1 MPAGRSSAEARL
13 ASAASGWRN
22 RMRDMAQRPDQAADL
37 AQKARR
43 EPRLGTTDASGQT
56 AVRVPD
62 WHHARPAS
70 AILAALGVSP
80 DIGLDEAEVR
90 LRQTAFGR
98 NALDLQPP
106 KHVAVILLH
115 QLESPVVALLAAA
128 AALSG
133 ALGDWREAA
142 AILVVLALNTA
153 IGFVTELKAERSMEA
168 LRRIGTH
175 LQRVRRNGRVL
186 MVDSEELVP
195 GDIVL
200 VEAGD
205 VATADA
211 RLVWAAN
218 LSVDES
224 ALTGES
230 VPVEKSPA
238 PVARDAAI
246 GDRSSMLHKGT
257 AVTRGS
263 AVAVVTATGM
273 GTELGRVARLAA
285 GAAPE
290 ESPLTRSLARLS
302 GHLVVVTL
310 LIAAVVASIGILQG
324 QSPMLM
330 VEAGIALAVAAI
342 PEGLP
347 IVATL
352 ALARGMWRMARK
364 NALIERLSAVE
375 TLGATTVILTD
386 KTGTLTEN
394 RMTVERLVTAAGEW
408 VADGGDTHISSALS
422 SLVRRLLRAAAL
434 CNDAVL
440 KAGDQPDSGDPLELA
455 LLRAADRAG
464 YSRPALLRDC
474 PEVERQPFD
483 SDTRMM
489 VTVHRA
495 DGAFLLAAKGAPEA
509 ILARAARYAG
519 PDGDLPLDEEQR
531 ARLHA
536 KVEDLGR
543 QGLRVLAVA
552 ECTIQNPTAQPRNDL
567 TLLGLVG
574 LHDPPRRDVEE
585 AIAACRAA
593 GIRVVMVTGDHAVT
607 AASIARS
614 VSIGTD
620 PRVIEGRAL
629 AGGDRLS
636 AADIR
641 NADVL
646 ARVSPSQKLELVSAY
661 QSAGEVVAMTG
672 DGVNDAPAL
681 RKADIGVAMGQRG
694 TEVARQAAA
703 MVLRDDAFATIV
715 AAIREGRVIFANIR
729 RFVLYLLA
737 CNLSEVMVVGTAV
750 AAGLPLPLLPLQILF
765 LNLVTDVFP
774 AFALAMSEGAGDVM
788 RRPPRDPKEPIVTAR
803 LWALVAAQGFAMT
816 VATLAA
822 MMLAR
827 DSAGLTGDAV
837 VTVSFL
843 TLALAQIWHTFN
855 MVDPGQ
861 PLLLNDVTRNPYV
874 WGAMLLSLA
883 LIGAACYVAPLAEVL
898 RLTALD
904 ARAWAIVL
912 ATSASAMVV
921 GRLIVLGL
929 GPSSGRGAR
938 AAAQP

>member
-1 MPAGRSSAEARL
+1 
-13 ASAASGWRN
+13 
-22 RMRDMAQRPDQAADL
+22 MR
-37 AQKARR
+37 
-43 EPRLGTTDASGQT
+43 
-56 AVRVPD
+56 V
-62 WHHARPAS
+62 
-70 AILAALGVSP
+70 LAALGVSP
-80 DIGLDEAEVR
+80 DTGLDESQVR
-90 LRQTAFGR
+90 MRQPAFGR

-106 KHVAVILLH
+106 KSAAVILLH
-115 QLESPVVALLAAA
+115 QLQSSVVALLAAA

-133 ALGDWREAA
+133 AFGDWREAI
-142 AILVVLALNTA
+142 AILVVLGINTA
-153 IGFVTELKAERSMEA
+153 VGFGTELKAERSMEA

-175 LQRVRRNGRVL
+175 LQRVRRDGQVL

-200 VEAGD
+200 IEAGD

-211 RLVWAAN
+211 RLVSAAN
-218 LSVDES
+218 LNVDES

-230 VPVEKSPA
+230 VPVEKSPT
-238 PVARDAAI
+238 PVAKDAAI

-263 AVAVVTATGM
+263 AIAVVTATGM
-273 GTELGRVARLAA
+273 ATELGQVARLAA
-285 GAAPE
+285 AAAPE
-290 ESPLTRSLARLS
+290 DSPLTKSLGRLS
-302 GHLVVVTL
+302 SHLIVVTL
-310 LIAAVVASIGILQG
+310 LIAVVVASIGILRG

-330 VEAGIALAVAAI
+330 VEAAIALAVAAI

-394 RMTVERLVTAAGEW
+394 RMTVARLVTAAGDT
-408 VADGGDTHISSALS
+408 VVDGRETQATSALPGPA
-422 SLVRRLLRAAAL
+422 LRLLEAAAL

-440 KAGDQPDSGDPLELA
+440 KSGGQPDSGDPIELA

-464 YSRPALLRDC
+464 LDRARLLHDC

-489 VTVHRA
+489 VTVHRSG
-495 DGAFLLAAKGAPEA
+495 GAFLVAAKGAPEA
-509 ILARAARYAG
+509 ILACATRLAG
-519 PDGDLPLDEEQR
+519 AEGDLPLDQERR

-536 KVEDLGR
+536 KVEELGR
-543 QGLRVLAVA
+543 HGLRVLAVA
-552 ECTIQNPTAQPRNDL
+552 ERTTTMAAPRCSDL

-574 LHDPPRRDVEE
+574 LHDPPRHDVEE
-585 AIAACRAA
+585 AIIACRGA
-593 GIRVVMVTGDHAVT
+593 GIRVIMVTGDHAAT

-614 VSIGTD
+614 VSLGSD

-629 AGGDRLS
+629 ADGGKLS

-646 ARVSPSQKLELVSAY
+646 ARVSPSQKLDLVSAY
-661 QSAGEVVAMTG
+661 QAAGEVVAMTG

-681 RKADIGVAMGQRG
+681 RKADIGVAMGRRG

-703 MVLRDDAFATIV
+703 MVLRDDSFATIV

-737 CNLSEVMVVGTAV
+737 CNLSEVMVVGIAM

-774 AFALAMSEGAGDVM
+774 AFALAMSEGGGDVM
-788 RRPPRDPKEPIVTAR
+788 RRPPRNPAEPIVTGP
-803 LWALVAAQGFAMT
+803 LWTLVAAQGFAMT
-816 VATLAA
+816 LATLAA
-822 MMLAR
+822 MALAR
-827 DSAGLTGDAV
+827 DGIGLEGGAV

-855 MVDPGQ
+855 MADPGP
-861 PLLLNDVTRNPYV
+861 PLLVNDVTRNPYV
-874 WGAMLLSLA
+874 WGAVIVCLA
-883 LIGAACYVAPLAEVL
+883 LIGAACYVPSLAEVL
-898 RLTALD
+898 KLTPPD
-904 ARAWAIVL
+904 AATWGIVL
-912 ATSASAMVV
+912 ATSLSAMVL
-921 GRLIVLGL
+921 GRAIVAGL
-929 GPSSGRGAR
+929 GRFLRPSSRGAQAPAHR
-938 AAAQP
+938 

>member
-1 MPAGRSSAEARL
+1 MAKTRDEPDDRARS
-13 ASAASGWRN
+13 G
-22 RMRDMAQRPDQAADL
+22 
-37 AQKARR
+37 RR
-43 EPRLGTTDASGQT
+43 ELEPVKAGPNGENGT
-56 AVRVPD
+56 RVPD
-62 WHHARPAS
+62 SPHASPA
-70 AILAALGVSP
+70 AGILAALGVSP
-80 DIGLDEAEVR
+80 DAGLDEAQVR
-90 LRQTAFGR
+90 MRQAAFGR

-106 KHVAVILLH
+106 KSAAVILLH
-115 QLESPVVALLAAA
+115 QLQSPVVALLGAA

-133 ALGDWREAA
+133 SFGDWRETV
-142 AILVVLALNTA
+142 AILVVLGLNTL
-153 IGFVTELKAERSMEA
+153 IGFVTELKAERSMGA
-168 LRRIGTH
+168 LRRIGAH
-175 LQRVRRNGRVL
+175 LQRVRRNGQVL

-195 GDIVL
+195 GDIML

-211 RLVWAAN
+211 RLVRSAN

-238 PVARDAAI
+238 PAARDAAI

-263 AVAVVTATGM
+263 AIAVVTATGM

-285 GAAPE
+285 SAAPE
-290 ESPLTRSLARLS
+290 DSPLTKSLGRLS
-302 GHLVVVTL
+302 RHLIVVTL
-310 LIAAVVASIGILQG
+310 LIAAVVASIGILRG

-330 VEAGIALAVAAI
+330 VEAAIALAVAAI

-394 RMTVERLVTAAGEW
+394 RMTVERIVTAAG
-408 VADGGDTHISSALS
+408 DTLVHGRETQATSALPG
-422 SLVRRLLRAAAL
+422 LALRLLRAAAL
-434 CNDAVL
+434 CSDAVL
-440 KAGDQPDSGDPLELA
+440 KAGRQPDTGDPLELA

-464 YSRPALLRDC
+464 LTRARLLRDC

-489 VTVHRA
+489 VTVHRCG
-495 DGAFLLAAKGAPEA
+495 GAFLVAAKGAPEA
-509 ILARAARYAG
+509 ILARAARLAG
-519 PDGDLPLDEEQR
+519 PDGDLPLDRERRE
-531 ARLHA
+531 RLQA
-536 KVEDLGR
+536 KVEELGR

-552 ECTIQNPTAQPRNDL
+552 ECTIPTPAARYCGDL

-574 LHDPPRRDVEE
+574 LHDPPRHDVEE
-585 AIAACRAA
+585 AIAACQGA

-614 VSIGTD
+614 VCLGSD
-620 PRVIEGRAL
+620 PQVIEGHAL
-629 AGGDRLS
+629 ANGSQLS

-641 NADVL
+641 HADVL
-646 ARVSPSQKLELVSAY
+646 ARVSPSQKLDLVSAY
-661 QSAGEVVAMTG
+661 QTAGEVVAMTG

-703 MVLRDDAFATIV
+703 MVLRDDSFATIV

-737 CNLSEVMVVGTAV
+737 CNLSEVMVVGIAV

-774 AFALAMSEGAGDVM
+774 AFALAMSEGGGDVM
-788 RRPPRDPKEPIVTAR
+788 RRPPRDPKEPIVTGP
-803 LWALVAAQGFAMT
+803 LWTLVAAQGLAMT
-816 VATLAA
+816 LATLAA
-822 MMLAR
+822 MALAR
-827 DSAGLTGDAV
+827 DGLGLGDDAV

-855 MVDPGQ
+855 MADPGQ
-861 PLLLNDVTRNPYV
+861 PLIVNDVARNPYV
-874 WGAMLLSLA
+874 WGAVLICLA
-883 LIGAACYVAPLAEVL
+883 LIGIACYVRPLAEVL
-898 RLTALD
+898 KLTPPD
-904 ARAWAIVL
+904 ARAWVIVS
-912 ATSASAMVV
+912 ATSLCAMILGRAVV
-921 GRLIVLGL
+921 AGL
-929 GPSSGRGAR
+929 GWFTPSGRGLR
-938 AAAQP
+938 VPAAARRSRS

>member
-1 MPAGRSSAEARL
+1 
-13 ASAASGWRN
+13 
-22 RMRDMAQRPDQAADL
+22 
-37 AQKARR
+37 
-43 EPRLGTTDASGQT
+43 
-56 AVRVPD
+56 
-62 WHHARPAS
+62 
-70 AILAALGVSP
+70 
-80 DIGLDEAEVR
+80 
-90 LRQTAFGR
+90 
-98 NALDLQPP
+98 
-106 KHVAVILLH
+106 LH
-115 QLESPVVALLAAA
+115 QLQSSVVALLALA
-128 AALSG
+128 AALS
-133 ALGDWREAA
+133 AAFNNWQEAF
-142 AILVVLALNTA
+142 AILVVLGLNTL

-175 LQRVRRNGRVL
+175 RQRVRRDGRVL
-186 MVDSEELVP
+186 VVDSEDLVP
-195 GDIVL
+195 GDILL

-205 VATADA
+205 VITADA
-211 RLVWAAN
+211 RIVRAAN

-230 VPVEKSPA
+230 LPVEKSPA
-238 PVARDAAI
+238 PAAADAAV

-263 AVAVVTATGM
+263 AIAVVTATGM
-273 GTELGRVARLAA
+273 STELGQVARLAA
-285 GAAPE
+285 AAAPQD
-290 ESPLTRSLARLS
+290 SPLTRSLARLS

-310 LIAAVVASIGILQG
+310 MIAAIVALLGILRG

-330 VEAGIALAVAAI
+330 VEAAIALAVAAI

-352 ALARGMWRMARK
+352 ALARGMWRMARQ

-375 TLGATTVILTD
+375 TLGATTIILTD

-394 RMTVERLVTAAGEW
+394 RMTVERLATAAGDW
-408 VADGGDTHISSALS
+408 VADGWGKQGMPAMPGPAL
-422 SLVRRLLRAAAL
+422 RLLKAAAL

-440 KAGDQPDSGDPLELA
+440 KSGTQPDSGDPLELA

-464 YSRPALLRDC
+464 LTSPQLLREY
-474 PEVERQPFD
+474 PEIARQPFD

-489 VTVHRA
+489 VTVHRSG
-495 DGAFLLAAKGAPEA
+495 GAFLVAAKGAPEA
-509 ILARAARYAG
+509 ILAHAARYAG
-519 PDGDLPLDEEQR
+519 RNGDMPLDQQGRERFQ
-531 ARLHA
+531 A
-536 KVEDLGR
+536 KVEELGR

-552 ECTIQNPTAQPRNDL
+552 EGAAPTPAIRCDADL

-574 LHDPPRRDVEE
+574 LHDPPRRDIGA
-585 AIAACRAA
+585 AIAACQGA

-614 VSIGTD
+614 VSLGSE
-620 PRVIEGRAL
+620 PQVLEGSAL
-629 AGGDRLS
+629 ARGGKL
-636 AADIR
+636 AAAEIR

-646 ARVSPSQKLELVSAY
+646 ARVSPAQKLALVSAY
-661 QSAGEVVAMTG
+661 QTAGEVVAMTG

-703 MVLRDDAFATIV
+703 MVLRDDSFTTIV

-737 CNLSEVMVVGTAV
+737 CNLGEVMVVSIAV

-774 AFALAMSEGAGDVM
+774 AFALAMTEGGSDVM
-788 RRPPRDPKEPIVTAR
+788 HRSPRDPREPIVTGP
-803 LWALVAAQGFAMT
+803 LWALIAAQGLAMT

-822 MMLAR
+822 MALAR
-827 DSAGLTGDAV
+827 DAAGFDGGGV

-843 TLALAQIWHTFN
+843 TLALAQIWHVFN
-855 MVDPGQ
+855 MADSRQ
-861 PLLLNDVTRNPYV
+861 PLLVNDVTRNPYV
-874 WGAMLLSLA
+874 WGAALLCLV
-883 LIGAACYVAPLAEVL
+883 LISIACYLPPLAEVL
-898 RLTALD
+898 RLTPPDL
-904 ARAWAIVL
+904 RAWVIVL
-912 ATSASAMVV
+912 ATSLSAM
-921 GRLIVLGL
+921 LLG
-929 GPSSGRGAR
+929 R
-938 AAAQP
+938 AAVLALGWILTPSRRSPQRPTQFRGD

>member
-1 MPAGRSSAEARL
+1 MEKPAGPAPR
-13 ASAASGWRN
+13 AAV
-22 RMRDMAQRPDQAADL
+22 
-37 AQKARR
+37 
-43 EPRLGTTDASGQT
+43 T
-56 AVRVPD
+56 APLPESP
-62 WHHARPAS
+62 HARPA
-70 AILAALGVSP
+70 AEVLAAFDVSP
-80 DIGLDEAEVR
+80 EAGLADAQVLAQR
-90 LRQTAFGR
+90 AAFGR

-106 KHVAVILLH
+106 KSAAVILLH
-115 QLESPVVALLAAA
+115 QLESSVVALLGGA
-128 AALSG
+128 AALS
-133 ALGDWREAA
+133 AAFGDWREAI

-153 IGFVTELKAERSMEA
+153 LGFATELKAERSMEG

-175 LQRVRRNGRVL
+175 LQRVRRDGRVL
-186 MVDSEELVP
+186 MVDAEDLVP
-195 GDIVL
+195 GDILL

-205 VATADA
+205 VAAADA
-211 RLVWAAN
+211 RLVRAAN

-238 PVARDAAI
+238 PVTGDAGI

-263 AVAVVTATGM
+263 AIAVVTATGM
-273 GTELGRVARLAA
+273 GTELGQVARLAA

-302 GHLVVVTL
+302 RHLVVVTL
-310 LIAAVVASIGILQG
+310 AIAGVVAAIGIVRG
-324 QSPMLM
+324 QAPMLM
-330 VEAGIALAVAAI
+330 IEAAIALAVAAI

-394 RMTVERLVTAAGEW
+394 RMTVERIVTTA
-408 VADGGDTHISSALS
+408 GDTVLDDRVTPDAASMPGPAL
-422 SLVRRLLRAAAL
+422 RLLVAAAL

-440 KAGDQPDSGDPLELA
+440 KGEGQPDSGDPMELA

-464 YSRPALLRDC
+464 LDRARLLRDR

-489 VTVHRA
+489 VTVHRC
-495 DGAFLLAAKGAPEA
+495 GGGFLVAAKGAPEA
-509 ILARAARYAG
+509 ILARATRLAG
-519 PDGDLPLDEEQR
+519 TDGDILLDPALRE
-531 ARLHA
+531 ALKA
-536 KVEDLGR
+536 KVEALGR

-552 ECTIQNPTAQPRNDL
+552 ERTTPTPAAEPGEGL

-574 LHDPPRRDVEE
+574 LHDPPRHDVEE
-585 AIAACRAA
+585 AIAACRGA

-614 VSIGTD
+614 VSLGAD
-620 PRVIEGRAL
+620 PQVIEGRAL
-629 AGGDRLS
+629 ADGGSLT
-636 AADIR
+636 AADILQ
-641 NADVL
+641 ADVL
-646 ARVSPSQKLELVSAY
+646 ARVSPGQKLDLVSTY
-661 QSAGEVVAMTG
+661 QAAGEVVAMTG

-681 RKADIGVAMGQRG
+681 KKADIGVAMGQRG

-703 MVLRDDAFATIV
+703 MVLRDDSFATIV
-715 AAIREGRVIFANIR
+715 AAIHEGRVIFANIR

-737 CNLSEVMVVGTAV
+737 CNLSEVMVVGIAV
-750 AAGLPLPLLPLQILF
+750 ATGLPLPLLPLQILF

-774 AFALAMSEGAGDVM
+774 AFALAMDEGGDNVM
-788 RRPPRDPKEPIVTAR
+788 RRPPRDPREAIVTGP
-803 LWALVAAQGFAMT
+803 LWALVAAQGAVMT

-822 MMLAR
+822 MALAR
-827 DSAGLTGDAV
+827 HLGLDGGTI

-843 TLALAQIWHTFN
+843 TLALTQVWHTFN
-855 MVDPGQ
+855 MADPGQ
-861 PLLLNDVTRNPYV
+861 PAFVNDTTRNPYV
-874 WGAMLLSLA
+874 WGAVLICLV
-883 LIGAACYVAPLAEVL
+883 LIGLACYLPPLAEVL
-898 RLTALD
+898 RLASPD

-912 ATSASAMVV
+912 GASLSAMALVRLVTV
-921 GRLIVLGL
+921 GLRRLL
-929 GPSSGRGAR
+929 
-938 AAAQP
+938 AASPRQHKA

>member
-1 MPAGRSSAEARL
+1 
-13 ASAASGWRN
+13 
-22 RMRDMAQRPDQAADL
+22 MRHIPETRGDAADL
-37 AQKARR
+37 AQSGRR
-43 EPRLGTTDASGQT
+43 ELEPGIVGAGGENGT
-56 AVRVPD
+56 RVPD
-62 WHHARPAS
+62 VPHARPA
-70 AILAALGVSP
+70 AKVLAALEVSP
-80 DIGLDEAEVR
+80 DIGLDDAGVR
-90 LRQTAFGR
+90 MRQAAFGR

-106 KHVAVILLH
+106 KSAAVILLH
-115 QLESPVVALLAAA
+115 QIQSPIVALLVAA

-133 ALGDWREAA
+133 ALGDWREAI
-142 AILVVLALNTA
+142 AILVVLGLNTA
-153 IGFVTELKAERSMEA
+153 LGFATELKAERSMEA
-168 LRRIGTH
+168 LRRIGKH
-175 LQRVRRNGRVL
+175 VQRVRREGQVL
-186 MVDSEELVP
+186 MLDSDELVP

-200 VEAGD
+200 MEAGD

-238 PVARDAAI
+238 PVAAEAAI

-263 AVAVVTATGM
+263 AIAVVTATGM
-273 GTELGRVARLAA
+273 STELGQVARLAA
-285 GAAPE
+285 AAAPE
-290 ESPLTRSLARLS
+290 ESPLTRSLGRLS
-302 GHLVVVTL
+302 RHLIVVTL
-310 LIAAVVASIGILQG
+310 LIAALVASIGILRG

-330 VEAGIALAVAAI
+330 VEAAIALAVAAI

-394 RMTVERLVTAAGEW
+394 RMTVERLATAAGDTA
-408 VADGGDTHISSALS
+408 VDGGRTEAASALPG
-422 SLVRRLLRAAAL
+422 LALRLLKAATL

-440 KAGDQPDSGDPLELA
+440 KTAGQPDSGDPLELA
-455 LLRAADRAG
+455 LLRASDRAG
-464 YSRPALLRDC
+464 LIRAELLRDC

-489 VTVHRA
+489 VTVHRC
-495 DGAFLLAAKGAPEA
+495 GCAFLVAAKGAPEA
-509 ILARAARYAG
+509 ILARAARYAN
-519 PDGDLPLDEEQR
+519 PDGDLPLDQERR
-531 ARLHA
+531 AQLHA
-536 KVEDLGR
+536 KVEELGQ

-552 ECTIQNPTAQPRNDL
+552 DCKTPTPAASADL

-574 LHDPPRRDVEE
+574 LYDPPRRGVEE
-585 AIAACRAA
+585 AIIACQGA

-614 VSIGTD
+614 VSLGSD

-629 AGGDRLS
+629 ADDGTLS

-641 NADVL
+641 SADVL
-646 ARVSPSQKLELVSAY
+646 ARVSPGQKLDLVSAY
-661 QSAGEVVAMTG
+661 QAAGEVVAMTG

-703 MVLRDDAFATIV
+703 MVLRDDSFATVV

-737 CNLSEVMVVGTAV
+737 CNLSEVMVVGIAV
-750 AAGLPLPLLPLQILF
+750 TAGLPLPLLPLQILS

-774 AFALAMSEGAGDVM
+774 AFALAMSEGGGDVM
-788 RRPPRDPKEPIVTAR
+788 RRPPRNPKEPIVTGP
-803 LWALVAAQGFAMT
+803 LWTLVAAQSFVMT
-816 VATLAA
+816 LATLVA
-822 MMLAR
+822 MALAR
-827 DSAGLTGDAV
+827 DGFGLEGGAV

-855 MVDPGQ
+855 MADAGQ
-861 PLLLNDVTRNPYV
+861 PLIVNDVTRNPYV
-874 WGAMLLSLA
+874 WGAVLVCLA
-883 LIGAACYVAPLAEVL
+883 LIGVACYVPPLAEIL
-898 RLTALD
+898 KLTPPD
-904 ARAWAIVL
+904 GRAW
-912 ATSASAMVV
+912 
-921 GRLIVLGL
+921 GIVLGTSGSAMIL
-929 GPSSGRGAR
+929 GRVVVWSLGRLLASSSRGAL
-938 AAAQP
+938 APAQS

>member
-1 MPAGRSSAEARL
+1 MVGAGAE
-13 ASAASGWRN
+13 N
-22 RMRDMAQRPDQAADL
+22 
-37 AQKARR
+37 
-43 EPRLGTTDASGQT
+43 GTL
-56 AVRVPD
+56 VPD
-62 WHHARPAS
+62 VPHAHPA
-70 AILAALGVSP
+70 AKVLAALGVSP
-80 DIGLDEAEVR
+80 DIGLDDAGVR
-90 LRQTAFGR
+90 MRQAAFGR

-106 KHVAVILLH
+106 KSAAVILLH
-115 QLESPVVALLAAA
+115 QIQSPVVALLGAA

-133 ALGDWREAA
+133 ALGDWREAI
-142 AILVVLALNTA
+142 AILVVLGLNTA
-153 IGFVTELKAERSMEA
+153 LGFATEIKAERSMEA
-168 LRRIGTH
+168 LRRIGTQ
-175 LQRVRRNGRVL
+175 LQRVRRKAQVL

-218 LSVDES
+218 VSVDES

-230 VPVEKSPA
+230 VPVEKWAA
-238 PVARDAAI
+238 PVAAEAAI

-263 AVAVVTATGM
+263 AIGVVTATGM
-273 GTELGRVARLAA
+273 GTELGQVARLAA
-285 GAAPE
+285 AAAPE
-290 ESPLTRSLARLS
+290 ESPLTKSLGRLS
-302 GHLVVVTL
+302 RHLIVVTL
-310 LIAAVVASIGILQG
+310 LIAAVVASIGILRG

-330 VEAGIALAVAAI
+330 VEAAIALAVAAI

-364 NALIERLSAVE
+364 NALIERLPAVE

-394 RMTVERLVTAAGEW
+394 RMTVERLVTAS
-408 VADGGDTHISSALS
+408 GDTIVGGRETQATSALPG
-422 SLVRRLLRAAAL
+422 LAQRLLKAATL

-440 KAGDQPDSGDPLELA
+440 KSGGQPDSGDPLELA
-455 LLRAADRAG
+455 LLRAAERAG
-464 YSRPALLRDC
+464 LTRAQLLRDC

-489 VTVHRA
+489 VTVHRCG
-495 DGAFLLAAKGAPEA
+495 GAFLVAAKGAPEA
-509 ILARAARYAG
+509 ILARAKRYAG
-519 PDGDLPLDEEQR
+519 PDNDLSLDREHRAWLQAKLEE
-531 ARLHA
+531 
-536 KVEDLGR
+536 LGR

-552 ECTIQNPTAQPRNDL
+552 EGTVPTPAGQPCSDL

-574 LHDPPRRDVEE
+574 LHDPPRHDVEE
-585 AIAACRAA
+585 AIIACQGA

-614 VSIGTD
+614 VSLGSH
-620 PRVIEGRAL
+620 PQVIEGSAL
-629 AGGDRLS
+629 ADGGKLA

-646 ARVSPSQKLELVSAY
+646 ARVSPSQKLDLVSVY
-661 QSAGEVVAMTG
+661 QTAGEIVAMTG

-703 MVLRDDAFATIV
+703 MVLRDDSFATIV

-737 CNLSEVMVVGTAV
+737 CNLSEVMVVGIAV
-750 AAGLPLPLLPLQILF
+750 AAGLPLPLMPLQILF

-774 AFALAMSEGAGDVM
+774 AFALAMSEGGSDVM
-788 RRPPRDPKEPIVTAR
+788 RRPPRDPEEPIVTGR

-816 VATLAA
+816 LATLVA
-822 MMLAR
+822 MALAR
-827 DSAGLTGDAV
+827 DGLGLEGGAV

-855 MVDPGQ
+855 MADPGQ
-861 PLLLNDVTRNPYV
+861 PLIVNDVTRNPYV
-874 WGAMLLSLA
+874 WGAVLVCLA
-883 LIGAACYVAPLAEVL
+883 LIGVACYVPPLAEVL
-898 RLTALD
+898 KFTPPD
-904 ARAWAIVL
+904 GRAWGTVL
-912 ATSASAMVV
+912 GTSVSAMILGRVV
-921 GRLIVLGL
+921 ILSLGRLLA
-929 GPSSGRGAR
+929 SSSRGAL
-938 AAAQP
+938 APAQS